1 MVAVCFLITHKKTIQ
16 MSHWLHTMVDG
27 AKFWIDCQQLATIG
41 TLSRWQL
48 IQNLTPSTNLWRQC
62 DIPIVAGQLNVP
74 RNIRICQLF
83 VYLIKTKIKESNQFW
98 LFAAFFTI
106 VWLTKKIFFVNISA
120 MAKMNEFVYW
130 KKAKKIQL
138 FVYTKTKHVIS
149 WLFTNQQ
156 LPAHAF
162 LKNQNLTVFVRL
174 AIKSCIHF

>member
-1 MVAVCFLITHKKTIQ
+1 

-83 VYLIKTKIKESNQFW
+83 VYLIKTKSRKVINSDSLPLFSQLFGLLQRYFLSIFLLWQKWMNLFTEKNQ
-98 LFAAFFTI
+98 
-106 VWLTKKIFFVNISA
+106 KKIS
-120 MAKMNEFVYW
+120 Y
-130 KKAKKIQL
+130 
-138 FVYTKTKHVIS
+138 
-149 WLFTNQQ
+149 LFTQKQNMSSADCLQTNSYLRMLSWKIRILQ
-156 LPAHAF
+156 F
-162 LKNQNLTVFVRL
+162 L
-174 AIKSCIHF
+174 